1 MGSCNTSIYLGS
13 ICLVLGIFSFVMQAE
28 EANVINKQNVDI
40 ISWIE
45 EHVSEAP
52 SNITITNTTQATII
66 GANQEEV
73 GSLKLSPGTTVKITQ
88 FTPDVLKVKLGE
100 LQLKIPTSCS
110 DFIVK
115 ANAQYALFQGRKALM
130 ENENKAQEP
139 SDKPTNNSPIILP
152 KQPKVAWL
160 GVSLA
165 PVSDRYAKII
175 QLPND
180 IQAGEGA
187 VITGISADSPAIRAS
202 LEVGQVIT
210 GYNGKP
216 VKSVQDLRSKIHD
229 SGVGTRAYL
238 DVWHPMMG
246 RSSRTIVLD
255 EAPVM
260 QSTIL
265 TSPKKTWLGASL
277 AQVSELMAD
286 KIKLPANLM
295 AMKNGVHEFGAL
307 IINVSQDSPA
317 EHALLEPGTVITEFN
332 DICFGGPSEL
342 IKLISTCEVGSIVRL
357 KIWVPDQGWIE
368 KSVTL
373 GMPPEPTKPKIEV
386 GANQSNNNPLN
397 EADFSTPELIA
408 SAFAKNP
415 LASADYLTTHEIKV
429 LGRVVK
435 FAMQDPDKFIIGLE
449 MTSGLKPRVIFTD
462 DVKKLFGL
470 ISKDIKEDNSNNFYN
485 STPEHI
491 NNTWLI
497 NGSEL
502 VLHSEWN
509 VPSQD
514 WQRHPYL
521 YQNYPRGYVPKILKQ
536 NDSPV
541 IGIGEERNF
550 TVRFLKN
557 TPQTVYFEI
566 VK

>member
-1 MGSCNTSIYLGS
+1 MK
-13 ICLVLGIFSFVMQAE
+13 AE
-28 EANVINKQNVDI
+28 EANLINNQNIGI
-40 ISWIE
+40 ISWIK
-45 EHVSEAP
+45 EHASDAP

-66 GANQEEV
+66 GANEEEI
-73 GSLKLSPGTTVKITQ
+73 GSLKVSPGTTVKITQ

-100 LQLKIPTSCS
+100 LQLKIPTACS
-110 DFIVK
+110 DFIAK
-115 ANAQYALFQGRKALM
+115 ANAQYELFQRRKVLT
-130 ENENKAQEP
+130 ENENKVPEQI
-139 SDKPTNNSPIILP
+139 DKTADNIPILP
-152 KQPKVAWL
+152 KQPKIAWL

-165 PVSDRYAKII
+165 PVSEKYTKII

-187 VITGISADSPAIRAS
+187 VITGIFVDSPAIRAS

-216 VKSVQDLRSKIHD
+216 VKSVEDLRSMIHD
-229 SGVGTRAYL
+229 SGIGTRAYL

-255 EAPVM
+255 EAPAV
-260 QSTIL
+260 QSTPP
-265 TSPKKTWLGASL
+265 TSPKKAWLGASL

-286 KIKLPANLM
+286 KIKLPANLTT
-295 AMKNGVHEFGAL
+295 MKNGVHEFGAL
-307 IINVSQDSPA
+307 IINISQDSPA
-317 EHALLEPGTVITEFN
+317 EHAHLEPGTVITEFN

-342 IKLISTCEVGSIVRL
+342 IKLISASEVGSIVRL

-368 KSVTL
+368 KSVTI
-373 GMPPEPTKPKIEV
+373 GVPPEPTKRKIEV
-386 GANQSNNNPLN
+386 GTNQNINNINSIN

-415 LASADYLTTHEIKV
+415 LASANYLTTREIKV

-435 FAMQDPDKFIIGLE
+435 FVMQDPDKFIIGLE
-449 MTSGLKPRVIFTD
+449 MTTGLRPKVIFTD

-470 ISKDIKEDNSNNFYN
+470 ISKDIREDNSNSFYN
-485 STPEHI
+485 NTPEHI

-514 WQRHPYL
+514 WQRNPYL

-536 NDSPV
+536 KDSPV